1 LIRQAV
7 RLALVVC
14 VVGTY
19 FIAAPFGY
27 GAFMLLHRF
36 RAKFGS
42 RAEPR
47 ASTDRGKRARLL
59 QGIMRR
65 AFALMHD
72 TLRLVGLLDFDPRAL
87 RGRIPPGP
95 AVLVANHPTLC
106 DVTSTI
112 AAFEDVTT
120 AVKPQIFRRTW
131 LRALLEDARFFEGAG
146 GPFGSHAVIDAG
158 VARIREGFRVLV
170 FPEGTRS
177 PAGSLH
183 SFGRAAFEIAC
194 QTDVPVIPVVIRCEP
209 VWLSKEFGL
218 LSPREELPR
227 MQLVPLEPIYPTDC
241 QRSSRKLRD
250 VVEARLRRALAIP
263 VTPSQGLS
271 NGTDASIARA
281 SAQESHRPISH
292 AGGR

>member
-7 RLALVVC
+7 RLTLVFC
-14 VVGTY
+14 VVGLY

-27 GAFMLLHRF
+27 GAFMLLHCF
-36 RAKFGS
+36 RAKDGQ
-42 RAEPR
+42 
-47 ASTDRGKRARLL
+47 KRARLL
-59 QGIMRR
+59 QLIMRR
-65 AFALMHD
+65 AFTLMHD
-72 TLRLVGLLDFDPRAL
+72 TLRLVGLLHFDPRSL
-87 RGRIPPGP
+87 RGQLPDGP

-112 AAFEDVTT
+112 ASFEGLTT
-120 AVKPQIFRRTW
+120 AVKPQLFRRRW
-131 LRALLEDARFFEGAG
+131 LRSLLEDARFFEGAG
-146 GPFGSHAVIDAG
+146 GPFDSNAVIEAG

-177 PAGSLH
+177 PSGQLH
-183 SFGRAAFEIAC
+183 RFGRAAFEIAC
-194 QTDVPVIPVVIRCEP
+194 RADVPVIPVVIHCEP

-218 LSPREELPR
+218 FSLRPELPR
-227 MQLVPLEPIYPTDC
+227 MRLEALPPIYPTDC

-263 VTPSQGLS
+263 ATPSQGLA

-281 SAQESHRPISH
+281 PAQESHRDIPH
-292 AGGR
+292 VGGRKAGGH